1 MLKKVIWSPSAEKD
15 FELILDYLQLK
26 WNQKIINSFIN
37 KIDDNINLILEDY
50 KIFPVI
56 NEELQIRKSVI
67 SKQNTLYYREKS
79 GTLEI
84 VRLFDSRQDPNKLKF
99 NTKKH

>member
-1 MLKKVIWSPSAEKD
+1 MLKEVIWSPSAEND
-15 FELILDYLQLK
+15 FELILDYLQLN
-26 WNQKIINSFIN
+26 WNDRIINRFIN
-37 KIDDNINLILEDY
+37 KVDDNIRLILEDY

-56 NEELQIRKSVI
+56 NEDLQIRKSVI

-79 GTLEI
+79 GKLEI

-99 NTKKH
+99 